1 VAAAEFEEW
10 LGLHGKDYTPIGN
23 QYKALDKLREIVYET
38 ILLLYD
44 GYKDRGGM
52 VASSLPISGS
62 FSGKQAGAE
71 SIRSAK
77 LLLAFAAI
85 YFIWGST
92 YLAIRVALEGFP
104 PFVLMGV
111 RSVAAGG
118 VLYLWARGRGGAAPD
133 WRQWRGAAICGLL
146 MFLVGHG
153 GLAWGQQR
161 VASGIAALLLTSEP
175 FWIALLGWKFAGES
189 KPTGRAVAGLVV
201 GVLGLGLLMGGNEF
215 QGEASIDSLGA
226 VVILVGAFSWA
237 WGALYSRSASLP
249 RSPVLS
255 AGMQLL
261 AGGLCLLLVALATGE
276 IKEMGVSTISL
287 RPVAALAYLIV
298 FGSVL
303 GFSAYIWLLRVV
315 SPTTVATHT
324 FVNPVVAVLLGWA
337 LLREPLTATTAM
349 ASAIIV
355 AGVAL
360 VVIQPRRME

>member
-1 VAAAEFEEW
+1 VA
-10 LGLHGKDYTPIGN
+10 G
-23 QYKALDKLREIVYET
+23 
-38 ILLLYD
+38 
-44 GYKDRGGM
+44 
-52 VASSLPISGS
+52 SLPISGTL
-62 FSGKQAGAE
+62 SGEQADAE
-71 SIRSAK
+71 PVRTAK

-92 YLAIRVALEGFP
+92 YLAIRVVLESFP

-118 VLYLWARGRGGAAPD
+118 VLYLWARRRGVTRPD
-133 WRQWRGAAICGLL
+133 WRQWQGAAICGAL

-161 VASGIAALLLTSEP
+161 VASGIAALLLSSEP
-175 FWIALLGWKFAGES
+175 FWIALLGWKCAGES
-189 KPTGRAVAGLVV
+189 KPTGRAVAGMVA
-201 GVLGLGLLMGGNEF
+201 GVLGLGLLMGGNAFE
-215 QGEASIDSLGA
+215 GAAGIDSLGA
-226 VVILVGAFSWA
+226 AVILVGAFSWA

-261 AGGLCLLLVALATGE
+261 AGGSCLLLVALATGE
-276 IKEMGVSTISL
+276 IGEMGLSAIPLRSL
-287 RPVAALAYLIV
+287 AALAYLIV

-303 GFSAYIWLLRVV
+303 TFSAYIWLLRVV

-324 FVNPVVAVLLGWA
+324 FVNPVVALLLGWA
-337 LLREPLTATTAM
+337 LLQEPLTATTVV

-360 VVIQPRRME
+360 VVNQSQRTESPARKGRGRA

>member
-1 VAAAEFEEW
+1 
-10 LGLHGKDYTPIGN
+10 
-23 QYKALDKLREIVYET
+23 
-38 ILLLYD
+38 
-44 GYKDRGGM
+44 M
-52 VASSLPISGS
+52 VASSLPISGPL
-62 FSGKQAGAE
+62 ADEEADAE
-71 SIRSAK
+71 PIRAAK

-92 YLAIRVALEGFP
+92 YLAIRVALESFP

-118 VLYLWARGRGGAAPD
+118 VLHLWARRRGGAAPD
-133 WRQWRGAAICGLL
+133 WRQWRGAAICGAL

-175 FWIALLGWKFAGES
+175 FWIALLGWKFAGETR
-189 KPTGRAVAGLVV
+189 PTGRAIAGLVV

-215 QGEASIDSLGA
+215 EGEANIDSLGA
-226 VVILVGAFSWA
+226 AVILVGAFSWA

-261 AGGLCLLLVALATGE
+261 AGGMSLLLVALATGE
-276 IKEMGVSTISL
+276 ARGIELSTMTFG
-287 RPVAALAYLIV
+287 PVAALAYLIV

-337 LLREPLTATTAM
+337 LLQEPLTAATVV

-360 VVIQPRRME
+360 VVIQTQRTESRAGKGRESA